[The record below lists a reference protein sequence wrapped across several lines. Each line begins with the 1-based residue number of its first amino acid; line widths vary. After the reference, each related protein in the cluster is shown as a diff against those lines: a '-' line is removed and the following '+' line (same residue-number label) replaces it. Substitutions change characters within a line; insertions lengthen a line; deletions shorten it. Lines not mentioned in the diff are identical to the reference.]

1 MYLVDKENT
10 RHARATLRANSQGI
24 TSGFWGSLKSHI
36 NGYWTNPETKVFEYY
51 DSGMKVQDSEYYQEY
66 SYVIKSTV
74 DPSKY
79 DSVIKDTVHLAG
91 SKLIGAFAYEAVT
104 GPVLTS
110 KFQLFRKDDFVVGGD
125 PIVGPNQAVGDRTIR
140 ADNAIFTVDDTITF
154 TVDNS

>member
-1 MYLVDKENT
+1 MNNSTEFSQGRIAAAEIRNSGFGYIDKEVVYLVDKENT

-79 DSVIKDTVHLAG
+79 D
-91 SKLIGAFAYEAVT
+91 
-104 GPVLTS
+104 
-110 KFQLFRKDDFVVGGD
+110 
-125 PIVGPNQAVGDRTIR
+125 
-140 ADNAIFTVDDTITF
+140 
-154 TVDNS
+154 